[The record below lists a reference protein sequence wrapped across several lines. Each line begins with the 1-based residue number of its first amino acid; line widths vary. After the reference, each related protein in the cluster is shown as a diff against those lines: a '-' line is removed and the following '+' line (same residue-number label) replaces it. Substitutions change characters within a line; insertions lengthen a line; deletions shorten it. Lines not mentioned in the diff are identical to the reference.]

1 MFGKEEIRAEEGT
14 ETSSIPRE
22 ISLNRTELI
31 FSRNMQIDNCVVL
44 CLLASKKKIL
54 PVDKFLILMVE

>member
-31 FSRNMQIDNCVVL
+31 FFRNMLVNNCAAL
-44 CLLASKKKIL
+44 CLLASK
-54 PVDKFLILMVE
+54 